1 MAKKTK
7 RSSKKLY
14 TLSEVSERT
23 GISMPTLLR
32 YKKAYQGRIPAVG
45 KGRTQRYPVSS
56 LKVFKEI
63 KKENLA
69 KRGRPAKKKAAG
81 STRKP
86 ATASR
91 KRVARRKK
99 AAAKK
104 RKRPTTTKGKQED
117 LLTLSEI
124 GRRTGISYPTLIR
137 YVKVYGKK
145 IPSVGRGRKRRFR
158 PEAVAVFNQLRTQSR
173 RGRKKGTK
181 KSRAVTARVAA
192 GANKALTDRIKKL
205 EKAQAEIGKQLEDVI
220 KLLKRPLQVTIKSQ

>member
-1 MAKKTK
+1 MAKKAK
-7 RSSKKLY
+7 KSSQKLY
-14 TLSEVSERT
+14 TLSEVSEKT

-32 YKKAYQGRIPAVG
+32 YKKAYQRRIPAVG
-45 KGRTQRYPVSS
+45 KGRTQRYPASA

-69 KRGRPAKKKAAG
+69 KRGRPAKKKAA
-81 STRKP
+81 
-86 ATASR
+86 
-91 KRVARRKK
+91 
-99 AAAKK
+99 AKK
-104 RKRPTTTKGKQED
+104 RKKPTTTKAKQKD

-124 GRRTGISYPTLIR
+124 GRQTGISYPTLIR

-158 PEAVAVFNQLRTQSR
+158 PEAVAVFSQLRAQSR

-181 KSRAVTARVAA
+181 QTRATTARVTA
-192 GANKALTDRIKKL
+192 GANKVLNDRIKKL

-220 KLLKRPLQVTIKSQ
+220 KLLKRPLQVTIKSK

>member
-1 MAKKTK
+1 MAKKAK
-7 RSSKKLY
+7 KSSKKLY

-32 YKKAYQGRIPAVG
+32 YKKAYQRRIPAVG

-56 LKVFKEI
+56 LIVFKEI

-69 KRGRPAKKKAAG
+69 KRGRPAKKKAA
-81 STRKP
+81 
-86 ATASR
+86 
-91 KRVARRKK
+91 
-99 AAAKK
+99 AKK
-104 RKRPTTTKGKQED
+104 RKKPTTTKGKQQD

-124 GRRTGISYPTLIR
+124 GRQTGISYPTLIR
-137 YVKVYGKK
+137 YVKVYAKK

-158 PEAVAVFNQLRTQSR
+158 PEAVAVFNQLRAQSR

-181 KSRAVTARVAA
+181 KSRVVTARVTA

>member
-1 MAKKTK
+1 MAKKAK
-7 RSSKKLY
+7 KSSKKLY
-14 TLSEVSERT
+14 TLSEVSEKT

-32 YKKAYQGRIPAVG
+32 YKKAYQRRIPAVG
-45 KGRTQRYPVSS
+45 KGRTQRYPASA

-69 KRGRPAKKKAAG
+69 KRGRPAKKKTAS
-81 STRKP
+81 STRKR
-86 ATASR
+86 TAP
-91 KRVARRKK
+91 RKK
-99 AAAKK
+99 AAPKK
-104 RKRPTTTKGKQED
+104 RKKPATTKAKQKD

-124 GRRTGISYPTLIR
+124 GRQTGISYPTLIR

-158 PEAVAVFNQLRTQSR
+158 PEAVAVFSQLRAQSR

-181 KSRAVTARVAA
+181 QTRATTARVTA
-192 GANKALTDRIKKL
+192 GANKVLNDRIKKL

-220 KLLKRPLQVTIKSQ
+220 KLLKRPLQVTIKSK

>member
-1 MAKKTK
+1 MAKKAK
-7 RSSKKLY
+7 KSSKKLY

-32 YKKAYQGRIPAVG
+32 YKKAYQRRIPAVG
-45 KGRTQRYPVSS
+45 KGRTQRYPVSA

-81 STRKP
+81 STRKR
-86 ATASR
+86 ATAGR
-91 KRVARRKK
+91 KRTAPRKK
-99 AAAKK
+99 ATAKK

-124 GRRTGISYPTLIR
+124 GRQTGISYPTLIR

-158 PEAVAVFNQLRTQSR
+158 PEAVAVFNQLRAQSR

-181 KSRAVTARVAA
+181 KGRAVTARVTA

-205 EKAQAEIGKQLEDVI
+205 EKAQAEIGKQLDDVI

>member
-1 MAKKTK
+1 MAKKAK
-7 RSSKKLY
+7 KSSKKLY
-14 TLSEVSERT
+14 TLSEVSEKT

-32 YKKAYQGRIPAVG
+32 YKKAYQRRIPAVG
-45 KGRTQRYPVSS
+45 KGRTQRYPASA

-69 KRGRPAKKKAAG
+69 KRGRPAKKKAAS
-81 STRKP
+81 STRKR
-86 ATASR
+86 TAP
-91 KRVARRKK
+91 RKK

-104 RKRPTTTKGKQED
+104 RKKPATTKAKQKD

-124 GRRTGISYPTLIR
+124 GRQTGISYPTLIR

-158 PEAVAVFNQLRTQSR
+158 PEAVAVFNQLRSQSR

-181 KSRAVTARVAA
+181 GSRTATARVTT

-205 EKAQAEIGKQLEDVI
+205 EKAQAEIGKPLGDVI
-220 KLLKRPLQVTIKSQ
+220 KLLKRPLQVTIKSK